1 MARAPV
7 NELVGEDL
15 LYQIWEDLPP
25 YAEEHMKAVFI
36 DHDEEAA
43 SRLVSAAPNGW
54 RGHIANCA
62 FLLGVSNPTYRAI
75 VRRVWDHDHSQLLYA
90 VDGDASRVRE
100 ILAAADFAIPLN
112 GNQVVYRGAPDVSPE
127 AAVEGLSWTTSH
139 EVACWFAFRSSKTA
153 TVLAAD
159 VPASEIIYWSNE
171 RGEHEVILQS
181 IPPLRLDDQ
190 SDRWEAIASS
200 FSEKLARAHKERFQ
214 KVIDRNS
221 DLNSAPEGSDSLPN
235 P

>member
-1 MARAPV
+1 
-7 NELVGEDL
+7 
-15 LYQIWEDLPP
+15 
-25 YAEEHMKAVFI
+25 
-36 DHDEEAA
+36 
-43 SRLVSAAPNGW
+43 
-54 RGHIANCA
+54 
-62 FLLGVSNPTYRAI
+62 
-75 VRRVWDHDHSQLLYA
+75 
-90 VDGDASRVRE
+90 
-100 ILAAADFAIPLN
+100 
-112 GNQVVYRGAPDVSPE
+112 
-127 AAVEGLSWTTSH
+127 
-139 EVACWFAFRSSKTA
+139 VACWFAFRSSKTA